1 MKSVFINQHAISLGR
16 RLVKDKMVFG
26 AIVLLSV
33 IAVLPLFLILGQLI
47 IKGLPQ
53 ISLDFFVKS
62 SPSTMDAMLAAQSG
76 ESIPGGIAN
85 GIVGTLLMVVM
96 AAVPAVIL
104 GVMCGIFLSEKRETW
119 FAGVVRFLAD
129 LLQGTP
135 SIVIGII
142 TYMAVVVPLRG
153 YSALAGSVALFVMM
167 LPLIVRSTEETL
179 NMLPNSLKESGL
191 ALGGSYSAT
200 IMSIMLPSAFGGISQ
215 GILLSISRIMGETA
229 PLMLTALGSTTIQWD
244 VMRPSSAVPLLIWEF
259 YNDPNLQAMI
269 WSASLFLLLLVL
281 LFNFLAQKISN
292 KWKIN

>member
-1 MKSVFINQHAISLGR
+1 MKSMFINHNSISLGR
-16 RLVKDKMVFG
+16 RLFRDKIVYG
-26 AIVLLSV
+26 AIIALSV
-33 IAVLPLFLILGQLI
+33 IAVMPLFLILFQLI
-47 IKGLPQ
+47 VKGLPQ
-53 ISLDFFVKS
+53 MSLDFFIQS
-62 SPSTMDAMLAAQSG
+62 SPSTMDAMLATQSG

-85 GIVGTLLMVVM
+85 GIVGTLMMVLM
-96 AAVPAVIL
+96 ASVPAIVF
-104 GVMCGIFLSEKRETW
+104 GVMCGIYLSEKRQSR

-153 YSALAGSVALFVMM
+153 YSALAGSAALFVMM

-191 ALGGSYSAT
+191 ALGGSYSMT
-200 IMSIMLPSAFGGISQ
+200 ILRIMLPSAFGGISQ

-229 PLMLTALGSTTIQWD
+229 PLMLTALGSTTIQWN
-244 VMRPSSAVPLLIWEF
+244 VMRPTSAVPLLIWEF